1 VGLIDFGDLVHSAV
15 VCDLA
20 IAMAYAMLDKP
31 EPVAVGGAIA
41 RSYHARLP
49 LQEAEIDVLYA
60 LVGARMSMSMCYAAY
75 NARAKSGDAYQQVT
89 AAPAWQLLQKLAE
102 LPPERVCAAWRQAC
116 TSG

>member
-1 VGLIDFGDLVHSAV
+1 
-15 VCDLA
+15 
-20 IAMAYAMLDKP
+20 
-31 EPVAVGGAIA
+31 
-41 RSYHARLP
+41 
-49 LQEAEIDVLYA
+49 
-60 LVGARMSMSMCYAAY
+60 MCYAAY